1 MTITT
6 SQLQHL
12 CKLSALTL
20 DDAQQARILPQLDAI
35 VGFVSQLES
44 LDLSAYTL
52 TDDQLW
58 HTNDDV
64 TPQSDFDLMF
74 NIHHP
79 IKGNMPAFSFST
91 KATVIDEN

>member
-6 SQLQHL
+6 SQFQHL
-12 CKLSALTL
+12 CKLSALKL
-20 DDAQQARILPQLDAI
+20 DEAQQARILPQLDAI

-52 TDDQLW
+52 TDDQLG
-58 HTNDDV
+58 HTNSGLI
-64 TPQSDFDLMF
+64 QSEFDLLS